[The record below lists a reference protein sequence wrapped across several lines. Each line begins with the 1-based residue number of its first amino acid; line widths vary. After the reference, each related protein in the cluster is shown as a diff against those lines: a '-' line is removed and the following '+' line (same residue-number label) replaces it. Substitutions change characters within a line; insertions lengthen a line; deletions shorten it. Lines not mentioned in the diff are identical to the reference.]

1 MRPDDAVVEA
11 SNRIW
16 DKRCRVVGIQ
26 KLNNNSK
33 LLDGQDEARRDENML
48 ELYHMLTEGH

>member
-11 SNRIW
+11 ANRIW
-16 DKRCRVVGIQ
+16 DKRCRAVGIQ